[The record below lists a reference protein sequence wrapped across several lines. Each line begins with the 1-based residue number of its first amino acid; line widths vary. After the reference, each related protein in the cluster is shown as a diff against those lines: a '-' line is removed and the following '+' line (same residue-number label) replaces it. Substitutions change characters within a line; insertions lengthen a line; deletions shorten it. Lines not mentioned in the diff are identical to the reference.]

1 MKVVV
6 LPIANIYC
14 FEIYCIF
21 VCSDRKNVFWSKELR
36 RRNRCWPASSSRCKQ
51 RSTCA
56 KLFPLVPLFT
66 WYYRRYVLTF
76 KIQTGIS
83 FSGMF
88 FFIFLVFS
96 LLFF

>member
-66 WYYRRYVLTF
+66 WYYRRYVL
-76 KIQTGIS
+76 
-83 FSGMF
+83 
-88 FFIFLVFS
+88 
-96 LLFF
+96 